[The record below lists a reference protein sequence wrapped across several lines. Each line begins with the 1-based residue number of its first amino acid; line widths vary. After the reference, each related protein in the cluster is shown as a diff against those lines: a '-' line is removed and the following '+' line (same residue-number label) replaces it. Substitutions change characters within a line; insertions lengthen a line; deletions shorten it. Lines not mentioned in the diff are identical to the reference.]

1 MPSNLPCDRG
11 DAAAKGNPLE
21 DSRLPLVNQKKQGRR
36 WTWFVPRQ
44 TVQGEGASLRTEQPI
59 LQMRSENMGPKLTYS
74 RKGMA
79 NLVKGLRRK
88 PMSPTEFEPSR
99 GRTTTIPS
107 DGS

>member
-1 MPSNLPCDRG
+1 M
-11 DAAAKGNPLE
+11 E
-21 DSRLPLVNQKKQGRR
+21 H
-36 WTWFVPRQ
+36 
-44 TVQGEGASLRTEQPI
+44 PI

-99 GRTTTIPS
+99 GRTTAIPS
-107 DGS
+107 NGS